1 MTVGGSPC
9 AIRRPSIAITEA
21 SVISTVPMS
30 AVAGAILD
38 GLLGGTTGYAAR
50 AVVGAPIDLAG
61 LDSVRCQACSHVF
74 DGDRTGQALT

>member
-38 GLLGGTTGYAAR
+38 GLLGGTIGYAAG
-50 AVVGAPIDLAG
+50 AVVGTPVDHALPDG
-61 LDSVRCQACSHVF
+61 LRCQATGFVI
-74 DGDRTGQALT
+74 DGDGTRPMLT